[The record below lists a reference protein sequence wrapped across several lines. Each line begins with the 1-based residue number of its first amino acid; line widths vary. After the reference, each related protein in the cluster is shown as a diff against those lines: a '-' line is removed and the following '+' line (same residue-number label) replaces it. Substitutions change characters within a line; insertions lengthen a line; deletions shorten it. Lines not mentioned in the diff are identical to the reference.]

1 MNRDLF
7 RIDPSSYISPCYSLL
22 VLIAFYGK
30 IMVPANVAN
39 FWLRT
44 SNNSLSIGNW
54 SYSIKS
60 MVFLLTLNF
69 FEIIEIFNKIP
80 FDFFSIPYWTNIW
93 VFQLIFGSC
102 KKGKYNENL
111 IGFWIENLIEF
122 AGVLKT
128 IYAMSAG
135 WHVICR
141 YLENISHECWWMVL
155 QLFSNLSA
163 QAIAPPSKLAIATCW
178 QLCLEEQA
186 TPC

>member
-1 MNRDLF
+1 M
-7 RIDPSSYISPCYSLL
+7 PCLL
-22 VLIAFYGK
+22 LKTKVDVSKGHTCQAKCRLPRETKVDVSKCHACHAK
-30 IMVPANVAN
+30 
-39 FWLRT
+39 RT
-44 SNNSLSIGNW
+44 LSIGNW

-69 FEIIEIFNKIP
+69 LKIIEMFNKIP
-80 FDFFSIPYWTNIW
+80 FCFFQHTVPYWTNIW

-102 KKGKYNENL
+102 KKGKYIENL
-111 IGFWIENLIEF
+111 IGIWIENLIDF

-155 QLFSNLSA
+155 FQLSA
-163 QAIAPPSKLAIATCW
+163 QATFPHS
-178 QLCLEEQA
+178 
-186 TPC
+186 

>member
-1 MNRDLF
+1 MQPNPMYIRSVYLRQIPF
-7 RIDPSSYISPCYSLL
+7 RP
-22 VLIAFYGK
+22 
-30 IMVPANVAN
+30 
-39 FWLRT
+39 WT
-44 SNNSLSIGNW
+44 LSIGNW

-111 IGFWIENLIEF
+111 IDFWIENLIEF